1 MVIPE
6 RRKVGRYEILRKLGR
21 GGMADVYLAQ
31 DTEHQRTVAIKVI
44 EHGPDADSRETI
56 EAERRGSQLQAKLA
70 EIDSRVVKIFDAED
84 MDGYFV
90 VAMEYV
96 EGQDLSDVMRH
107 GPAAPDDAVDIA
119 LAICQTLEHAH
130 TLEVTI
136 DGKECRGIV
145 HGDIKPKNIR
155 IDHENRV
162 RVLDFGIAKALSLSR
177 KLTRNEFGSVPYAS
191 PERLDSGDV
200 NSMSDLWSL
209 GVLLYEMVAGLQPY
223 QAESTERLERMI
235 RSRIP
240 APPAPD
246 PCPEPLRR
254 ILLKSMDPE
263 PQRRYQS
270 AADLAMDLVAF
281 RAGAPV
287 RAETPAETDEDAD
300 ATRRTYRPASA
311 MDAAVDEATRRT
323 AKPVKFGTKASSPPA
338 LKPVSRFG
346 YQVRRAFVML
356 AGLALAYI
364 VYAVTSG
371 VVLWRHGQDL
381 DRDIH
386 AEVLTDPDAIWTRW
400 ADISKGNARALALF
414 APRRSVKKKLASAA
428 ERVIG
433 TYRNSDTQ
441 PVYERDWE
449 RARNYL
455 ARALE
460 IDPGDE
466 TVRGELRLCEGQ
478 IDRINGVSHHN
489 AAVLNEAVEKFE
501 EAEQAL
507 PRSPDPELGLAGV
520 YVYGLKD
527 IDKAYAALQEAE
539 RRGYK
544 LGNRQKAQLADGYRD
559 RGDRLWWDSRDVR
572 GLPQEKDQIQKAADD
587 YRRALE
593 LYQGIVPYS
602 SANVNI
608 VRVQASLNAIESRLL
623 QVQAE
628 PSR

>member
-6 RRKVGRYEILRKLGR
+6 RRKVGKYEILSKLGR

-31 DTEHQRTVAIKVI
+31 DTENERTVALKVI
-44 EHGPDADSRETI
+44 EAGPDADSRETI
-56 EAERRGSQLQAKLA
+56 EAERRGSQLQAQLA
-70 EIDSRVVKIFDAED
+70 EVDPRVVKIFEACD
-84 MDGYFV
+84 MDGYFG

-96 EGQDLSDVMRH
+96 EGQDLSDLMRH
-107 GPAAPDDAVDIA
+107 GPAPVDDAADIA
-119 LAICQTLEHAH
+119 LAICQTLHNAH
-130 TLEVTI
+130 TLAVTI
-136 DGKECRGIV
+136 DGKEYRGIV

-155 IDHENRV
+155 IDNENRV

-191 PERLDSGDV
+191 PERLDSGEV

-209 GVLLYEMVAGLQPY
+209 GVMLYELVTGAQPY

-246 PCPEPLRR
+246 PCPEALRR

-263 PQRRYQS
+263 PDRRYQS
-270 AADLAMDLVAF
+270 AADLAGDLVAF

-287 RAETPAETDEDAD
+287 GAGTGEDANS
-300 ATRRTYRPASA
+300 TRRTFRPVSG
-311 MDAAVDEATRRT
+311 VDDSTRRT
-323 AKPVKFGTKASSPPA
+323 GKPATPAAPMRFGKPA
-338 LKPVSRFG
+338 APTPARFG
-346 YQVRRAFVML
+346 YQARRTLVML

-364 VYAVTSG
+364 VYIVTSG
-371 VVLWRHGQDL
+371 VVVWRNGQQL

-386 AEVLTDPDAIWTRW
+386 AEVLTDPDAIWSRW
-400 ADISKGNARALALF
+400 ADVSKGNAQSMALF
-414 APRRSVKKKLASAA
+414 APRHSVKKKLVTAA
-428 ERVIG
+428 DRVIE

-441 PVYERDWE
+441 PVYENDWK
-449 RARNYL
+449 RAKQYL

-478 IDRINGVSHHN
+478 IDRINGLSHHN
-489 AAVLNEAVEKFE
+489 AAALNEAVQKFE
-501 EAEQAL
+501 EAQQAL
-507 PRSPDPELGLAGV
+507 PHSPDPELGLARV

-539 RRGYK
+539 RRGYR
-544 LGNRQKAQLADGYRD
+544 LGSREKAQLGDGYRD

-572 GLPQEKDQIQKAADD
+572 GLPQERDQIQKAADD

-593 LYQGIVPYS
+593 LYQGIVPYG

-608 VRVQASLNAIESRLL
+608 VRVQASLSSIEFRLAEL
-623 QVQAE
+623 QGQPA
-628 PSR
+628 R